1 VTANIKVKDRDTLL
15 EISYEDMIK
24 YAGRF
29 HIGGVAIAF
38 KVLELGFSKLLPGGE
53 IPSRKKIG
61 FASGLG
67 ESAMGVLDAVEM
79 ATRAR
84 TRGNMNADIALGRDI
99 EAPQNPDG
107 GKFYFELSYGDVKLG
122 LALKMG
128 LIPEEFTYLLRI
140 AMDRPLSKEEAKRL
154 QEVKEEIAASV
165 ISMEAEDLF
174 NCIYY

>member
-1 VTANIKVKDRDTLL
+1 VTPTIKIKDRNTIL
-15 EISYEDMIK
+15 EISYDDMIK

-38 KVLELGFSKLLPGGE
+38 KVLELGLSKLLPDGE

-61 FASGLG
+61 FVSGLG
-67 ESAMGVLDAVEM
+67 ESATGVLDAVEM

-84 TRGNMNADIALGRDI
+84 SHGNMAADIALGHDI

-107 GKFYFELSYGDVKLG
+107 GKFYFELSYDGVKLG

-128 LIPEEFTYLLRI
+128 LIPDEFTSLLGI
-140 AMDRPLSKEEAKRL
+140 AMNRPLSEEEAKRL

-165 ISMEAEDLF
+165 ISMPSEDLF
-174 NCIYY
+174 TCISY